1 MHCIYSLII
10 LCLNI
15 TRRKRRLL
23 LDAECQDKEEGRS
36 VIGADDERGIMKM
49 YLEEV
54 VAEEGRNQ
62 VGEGEVVERLSHRPK
77 EL

>member
-1 MHCIYSLII
+1 
-10 LCLNI
+10 
-15 TRRKRRLL
+15 
-23 LDAECQDKEEGRS
+23 
-36 VIGADDERGIMKM
+36 MKM

-62 VGEGEVVERLSHRPK
+62 EGEGEVVERLSHRPK